1 VIKAS
6 QGKALSKRNG
16 AGKTVAKKNPAGKA
30 PANFAVVLKLLKK
43 YYPDAHCALHH
54 SNPFEL
60 LVATILS
67 AQCTDERVNMVTPH
81 LFETYPTPD
90 KLRDAPLDE
99 IELAIRSINFF
110 RNKAKNL
117 KMTGQRLVTEHQG
130 QVPQTVEE
138 LTALAG
144 VGRKTANVVLGDGF
158 GITNGIVVD
167 THVARLSYRLGW
179 VKSDNPV
186 VIEQALCKF
195 VPREEWVMLSHYL
208 IFHGRQICKAR
219 RPLCERCFLFEHC
232 PKKGVK
238 KVDIPV

>member
-1 VIKAS
+1 MKPSAISATKRKSGSPSAS
-6 QGKALSKRNG
+6 K
-16 AGKTVAKKNPAGKA
+16 VPE
-30 PANFAVVLKLLKK
+30 NFPIVLKLLKK

-81 LFETYPTPD
+81 LFETYPTPE
-90 KLRDAPLDE
+90 KLGDAPLDE
-99 IELAIRSINFF
+99 LELAIRSINFY

-117 KMTGQRLVTEHQG
+117 KTTGLLLAAQHNG
-130 QVPQTVEE
+130 QVPSTVED
-138 LTALAG
+138 LVALAG

-158 GITNGIVVD
+158 GIAQGIVVD

-179 VKSDNPV
+179 VRSDDPV
-186 VIEQALCKF
+186 EIEKKLRTF
-195 VPREEWVMLSHYL
+195 VPESEWIMLPHYL

-238 KVDIPV
+238 SLTPR